1 MDVVRLF
8 GENVRKERLARKLTQ
23 QDLAAKLGMERSY
36 LSEMERGRRNPTIQ
50 ALGRLADALGVEPW
64 ELLKVEQSG

>member
-8 GENVRKERLARKLTQ
+8 GENVRKERLARDLTQ

-36 LSEMERGRRNPTIQ
+36 LSELERGRRNPTVQ
-50 ALGRLADALGVEPW
+50 ALGRLADALELEPW
-64 ELLKVEQSG
+64 ELLRP